1 MPDYEKERQEA
12 KRQLAD
18 HEKRINALERRMD
31 AQYQATEQLL
41 RRIEALERKSQPPDT
56 SGGVIL

>member
-18 HEKRINALERRMD
+18 HEKRIKALEQRMD
-31 AQYQATEQLL
+31 AQHHTTEQLL
-41 RRIEALERKSQPPDT
+41 RRIEALERAKKPIS
-56 SGGVIL
+56 